1 MSLRGA
7 RAKFS
12 RKMFDFERLI
22 VYRKTLQLVK
32 QDLSFLALQK
42 DVDDVLADQLK
53 RAVTS
58 ILFNLAEGTGR
69 ESSAD
74 KRRFYTMA
82 RSSAYESAAILQVI
96 LQAQKIESED
106 YSTFY
111 GLLEEISKMLL
122 ALIRQTK

>member
-1 MSLRGA
+1 MRGA

-58 ILFNLAEGTGR
+58 ILFSLAEGTGR

-96 LQAQKIESED
+96 LQTQKIESED

>member
-32 QDLSFLALQK
+32 QVLSFLALQK

-106 YSTFY
+106 YSAFY

>member
-58 ILFNLAEGTGR
+58 ILFSLAEGTGR

-96 LQAQKIESED
+96 LQTQKIESED